1 MDDHCVIALQSRYT
15 SVMMD
20 TFASPPRPARIVCVG
35 TTTMD
40 FIFGLDSFPV
50 GPLKFRA
57 KSFHAVGGGNAG
69 TAAVAI
75 QRLGGEAHL
84 MARVGDDPI
93 GRQALDE
100 LRSRGINTDLMMV
113 HPGAKTTLASI
124 MIDGAGE
131 RQIVSYTDPN
141 LPTTVENVDLPAG
154 TDALLADA
162 RWSNG
167 ALHMMRRARAA
178 GVPTVLDGDIPVIPD
193 ELLALSCIAAFSRQ
207 ALAENTGSPEVEE
220 GLRRLARRTPGV
232 PVVTDGAKGLYWLEH
247 GQLRHMPAFKVDVRD
262 TLGAGDVFHGAL
274 ALAIGRGEDVAQ
286 ALRFGSAAAAVKVTR
301 FGGREGCPDADEV
314 ERLLA
319 GAA

>member
-1 MDDHCVIALQSRYT
+1 MNEIT
-15 SVMMD
+15 SA
-20 TFASPPRPARIVCVG
+20 TRPTRVVCVG

-40 FIFGLDSFPV
+40 FIFALDNFPV

-100 LRSRGINTDLMMV
+100 LRARGINTALMMV
-113 HPGAKTTLASI
+113 HPRAKTTLACI
-124 MIDGAGE
+124 MIDGSGE
-131 RQIVSYTDPN
+131 RQIVSYTDPD
-141 LPTTVENVDLPAG
+141 LPSTVADVDLPEG

-162 RWSNG
+162 RWAEG
-167 ALHMMRRARAA
+167 ALHMMRQARKA
-178 GVPTVLDGDIPVIPD
+178 GIPIVLDGDIPVIPD
-193 ELLALSCIAAFSRQ
+193 ELLALSSIAAFSRQ
-207 ALAENTGSPEVEE
+207 ALAENTGSPDVEE
-220 GLRRLARRTPGV
+220 GLRRLAKRTPGV
-232 PVVTDGAKGLYWLEH
+232 PVVTDGANGLYWLDQ
-247 GQLRHMPAFKVDVRD
+247 GLLRHMPAFKVEARD

-274 ALAIGRGEDVAQ
+274 ALAIGRGDNVER

-301 FGGREGCPDADEV
+301 FGGREGCPEAGEV

-319 GAA
+319 GTA